1 MAVARVAS
9 RYAKALLSLAE
20 ERGELDAVAKDLAL
34 LEEVVAG
41 NRDLELMLQSP
52 LVKADKKHAV
62 LEAVF
67 GPHLSALTNAYLRI
81 LVQKGR
87 EGLIKD
93 LTAEGNNQLRQM
105 RNIQV
110 ASVTTAVP
118 LDDAL
123 RDRILAQVAKIHE
136 GDIELTEH
144 VDADILGGYILQMG
158 DRMIDA
164 SVKRQIRALGRELTE
179 HDYEPEF

>member
-20 ERGELDAVAKDLAL
+20 ERGELDAVAQDLTT
-34 LEEVVAG
+34 LEQVVEG
-41 NRDLELMLQSP
+41 NRELELMLQSP
-52 LVKADKKHAV
+52 LVKADKKQAV
-62 LEAVF
+62 LDAVF
-67 GPHLSALTNAYLRI
+67 GSHLSPLTQAYLRI

-87 EGLIKD
+87 EGL
-93 LTAEGNNQLRQM
+93 M
-105 RNIQV
+105 RNIQE

-123 RDRILAQVAKIHE
+123 RAKVLAQVAKIHQ
-136 GDIELTEH
+136 GQVELTEH
-144 VDADILGGYILQMG
+144 VDANILGGYILQMG

>member
-20 ERGELDAVAKDLAL
+20 ERGQLNEVAEDLATL
-34 LEEVVAG
+34 DQVVAE
-41 NRDLELMLQSP
+41 NRELELMLQSP
-52 LVKADKKHAV
+52 LVKADKKQAV
-62 LEAVF
+62 LDAVF
-67 GPHLSALTNAYLRI
+67 GSQISDLTKAYLRI
-81 LVQKGR
+81 LIQKGR

-93 LTAEGNNQLRQM
+93 LTHEGNNQLRVM

-110 ASVTTAVP
+110 ATVTTAVP
-118 LDDAL
+118 LDASL
-123 RDRILAQVAKIHE
+123 REKILTQVSKVHQGE
-136 GDIELTEH
+136 IELTEH
-144 VDADILGGYILQMG
+144 VDADILGGYILQIG

-164 SVKRQIRALGRELTE
+164 SVKRQIRTLGRELTE

>member
-41 NRDLELMLQSP
+41 NRELELMLQSP
-52 LVKADKKHAV
+52 LVKADKKLAV

-67 GPHLSALTNAYLRI
+67 GPHLSALTNAYLGI

-105 RNIQV
+105 RNIQE

-123 RDRILAQVAKIHE
+123 RNRILAQVAKIHE